1 MPDPRLLHDR
11 LDRLQNLPP
20 EYADGLSSHLP
31 MALHALWD
39 LGADGATLDRF
50 AARYAVRFE
59 GRTAA
64 EAPPIADWRAAR
76 GDIAAF
82 AGVRAQLA
90 ARLAQAGGAQV
101 LREMLPD
108 LWPGVSAA
116 ALHGLIR
123 TAHALE
129 AGHAGELAAA
139 LAYWTVRWQ
148 PLPPTELQKA
158 GDRPNNGPSVL
169 TVEAWRTRLTAEALA
184 RRTSGR
190 LIIDRMQ
197 EAAQSEAYRQLAGPQ
212 APPAIDV
219 PTLAA
224 FAADL
229 YARSGNFTVLHLLT
243 GCRAAAVLLPLA
255 DAPVQAAPHLL
266 RAFVA
271 ALLSCNLVL
280 RDDAI
285 TPPPWA
291 SLVATAQESDDDH
304 LIKLVHA
311 AWRWHGVDPSGPWQA
326 AAARACRL
334 GG

>member
-1 MPDPRLLHDR
+1 MPDLRLLHER
-11 LDRLQNLPP
+11 LDRLRDLPP
-20 EYADGLSSHLP
+20 EYAEGLSSHLP

-39 LGADGATLDRF
+39 LGADAATMDRF
-50 AARYAVRFE
+50 AARYAVRFD
-59 GRTAA
+59 GRTQA

-76 GDIAAF
+76 GDISAY

-90 ARLAQAGGAQV
+90 ARLAQADAAQL

-108 LWPGVSAA
+108 LWPGISGA

-123 TAHALE
+123 TAHAVE
-129 AGHAGELAAA
+129 AGHPGELAAA
-139 LAYWTVRWQ
+139 LAYWAVRWQ
-148 PLPPTELQKA
+148 ALPPTELELS
-158 GDRPNNGPSVL
+158 GERPIGGPSVW
-169 TVEAWRTRLTAEALA
+169 TVEAWRTRLTAEAQA

-190 LIIDRMQ
+190 LIVDRMQ

-212 APPAIDV
+212 APPTIDV

-243 GCRAAAVLLPLA
+243 GCRAAAVLLPFA
-255 DAPVQAAPHLL
+255 GAPAQAAPHLL

-271 ALLSCNLVL
+271 ALLSCNLML
-280 RDDAI
+280 RDDAL
-285 TPPPWA
+285 TSPPWA

-326 AAARACRL
+326 AAARACL
-334 GG
+334 SGG